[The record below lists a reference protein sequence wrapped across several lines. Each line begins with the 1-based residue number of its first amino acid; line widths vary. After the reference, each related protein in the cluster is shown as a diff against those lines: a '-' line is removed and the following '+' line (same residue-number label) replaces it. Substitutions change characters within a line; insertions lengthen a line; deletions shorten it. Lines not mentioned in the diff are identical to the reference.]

1 MKIPHQVA
9 PPPSLQRQF
18 WGRRGNVLF
27 FFSKI
32 WNIQMFGSREKPF
45 YFSFHLFSFWRCR
58 LKFPPRQP
66 NETHTS
72 KRWGSVRVWGKKA
85 WITGHASLTLLGEM
99 YRECANDCWF
109 KKKTKFFCCW
119 IFFPFQSLLHT
130 VAYLCIRCSF
140 IFYFQCFCLFFF
152 DDMWK
157 QKGKIERNWG
167 LSGLRFYERKR
178 SFLSNRKNKKEETQ
192 ENKIR
197 ETGGDGNQRGESV
210 M

>member
-18 WGRRGNVLF
+18 WGRRGNVLFF

-119 IFFPFQSLLHT
+119 IFFSFSESTTHRSVPVHT
-130 VAYLCIRCSF
+130 VL
-140 IFYFQCFCLFFF
+140 FYFLFSMFLFVFFF
-152 DDMWK
+152 WRHVETKGKNWTKLGAVRFEVLREKTIFSFK
-157 QKGKIERNWG
+157 QKKIK
-167 LSGLRFYERKR
+167 RKR
-178 SFLSNRKNKKEETQ
+178 RKRTK
-192 ENKIR
+192 
-197 ETGGDGNQRGESV
+197 
-210 M
+210 

>member
-140 IFYFQCFCLFFF
+140 IFYFQCFCLFFLTTC
-152 DDMWK
+152 
-157 QKGKIERNWG
+157 GN
-167 LSGLRFYERKR
+167 KR
-178 SFLSNRKNKKEETQ
+178 EKLN
-192 ENKIR
+192 
-197 ETGGDGNQRGESV
+197 ETGGCPVWGFTRENDLFFQTEKIKRKRRKRTK
-210 M
+210 